1 MFYSLQRL
9 CAALHFGVGKLS
21 SEVGR
26 EEGVAFD
33 KTVVAS
39 LANAAFEKLIE
50 YGGDLEA
57 FAKHAKRSTVQAD
70 DVKLLV
76 RRNKGLT
83 TTSTRAG

>member
-1 MFYSLQRL
+1 M
-9 CAALHFGVGKLS
+9 GKLS

-26 EEGVAFD
+26 EEEVAFD

-76 RRNKGLT
+76 RRNKGLV
-83 TTSTRAG
+83 SESVSLLQGFQWSRL

>member
-26 EEGVAFD
+26 EAGVAFD

-39 LANAAFEKLIE
+39 LANAAFEKVRFLRMVAIFA
-50 YGGDLEA
+50 YTKDRLRIYFTRQNGD
-57 FAKHAKRSTVQAD
+57 
-70 DVKLLV
+70 
-76 RRNKGLT
+76 
-83 TTSTRAG
+83 